1 LRSIKINTDRLVGL
15 TAMFVAVA
23 SLVALVYQTHL
34 MRQAQYAS
42 VLPYLTFVVVSNN
55 ELGSSLSLRN
65 TGIGPALI
73 EDVRIHYKDKEIEAD
88 PVDFYMSYP
97 DKAWALGLNT
107 DKVQRGRLIP
117 AGEWVG
123 MLGAKGPAD
132 DPQAF
137 GVELLKL
144 FEVAEVPRAWYAGAK
159 AEGGDKAVVEIIY
172 ASVYGDR
179 WRVRSD
185 RLVPDEL

>member
-1 LRSIKINTDRLVGL
+1 MKIGTDRLVSA

-23 SLVALVYQTHL
+23 SLVALVYQTYL
-34 MRQAQYAS
+34 QREAQHAS

-55 ELGSSLSLRN
+55 DLGSNLSIRN

-73 EDVRIHYKDKEIEAD
+73 EDVRIRYKGKEIETE
-88 PVDFYMSYP
+88 PIDFFLSTHEGALSY
-97 DKAWALGLNT
+97 GLNT
-107 DKVQRGRLIP
+107 DKIQAGRLVP
-117 AGEWVG
+117 AGEWVP
-123 MLGAKGPAD
+123 MLGAKGPPEN
-132 DPQAF
+132 PQAF

-144 FEVAEVPRAWYAGAK
+144 FEVAEVPRAWYTAAN
-159 AEGGDKAVVEIIY
+159 AEAGDKAVVEITY

-185 RLVPDEL
+185 RLVPEEL

>member
-1 LRSIKINTDRLVGL
+1 MKINTDRLVGL

-55 ELGSSLSLRN
+55 ELGSSLTLRN

-73 EDVRIHYKDKEIEAD
+73 EDVRIRYKGEEIETD
-88 PVDFYMSYP
+88 PIDFYVASH
-97 DKAWALGLNT
+97 DGASAFGLNT

-123 MLGAKGPAD
+123 MLGARGPAD
-132 DPQAF
+132 APQAF

-144 FEVAEVPRAWYAGAK
+144 FEVAEVPRAWYTAAK

-185 RLVPDEL
+185 RLVPEEL

>member
-1 LRSIKINTDRLVGL
+1 MKITTDRLVGL

-34 MRQAQYAS
+34 MRQAQFAS

-55 ELGSSLSLRN
+55 DVGSSLTLRN
-65 TGIGPALI
+65 AGIGPALV
-73 EDVRIHYKDKEIEAD
+73 EEVRIHHKGKAIEAE
-88 PVDFYMSYP
+88 PIDFYMSYP
-97 DKAWALGLNT
+97 DKSWDLGLNT
-107 DKVQRGRLIP
+107 DKVQPGRLIP

-123 MLGAKGPAD
+123 MLGAKGPD
-132 DPQAF
+132 GTEQAF
-137 GVELLKL
+137 LVELLKL

-159 AEGGDKAVVEIIY
+159 AEGGDKAVVEIVY

-185 RLVPDEL
+185 RLVPEEL

>member
-1 LRSIKINTDRLVGL
+1 MKMNTDRLVGL

-55 ELGSSLSLRN
+55 DLGSSLTLRN
-65 TGIGPALI
+65 TGIGPALV
-73 EDVRIHYKDKEIEAD
+73 EEVRIHHKGKEIEAD
-88 PVDFYMSYP
+88 PVEFYMSYE
-97 DKAWALGLNT
+97 DKTWTQGLDT
-107 DKVQRGRLIP
+107 DKVQRGRLVP
-117 AGEWVG
+117 AGEWVT
-123 MLGAKGPAD
+123 MLGARGPAD
-132 DPQAF
+132 APQAF

-144 FEVAEVPRAWYAGAK
+144 FEVAEVPRAWYAAAK
-159 AEGGDKAVVEIIY
+159 AEGGDKAVVEIVY

-185 RLVPDEL
+185 RLVPEEL

>member
-1 LRSIKINTDRLVGL
+1 MKIGTDRLVSG

-23 SLVALVYQTHL
+23 SLVALVYQTYL
-34 MRQAQYAS
+34 QREAQHAS

-55 ELGSSLSLRN
+55 DLGSNLSIRN

-73 EDVRIHYKDKEIEAD
+73 EDVRIRYQGKEIETD
-88 PVDFYMSYP
+88 PIEFFLSTRGRPSY
-97 DKAWALGLNT
+97 GLST
-107 DKVQRGRLIP
+107 DKIQAGRLVP
-117 AGEWVG
+117 AGEWVP
-123 MLGAKGPAD
+123 MLGSKGPPEN
-132 DPQAF
+132 PQAF

-144 FEVAEVPRAWYAGAK
+144 FEVAEVPRAWYVEADAV
-159 AEGGDKAVVEIIY
+159 GGDKAVVEITY